1 MLTGIAKLAHDGASL
16 AHKAV
21 VEYRTLPSRSLLNRC
36 AGERMPFQWTINPYR
51 GCEFGCKYCYAR
63 YTHEFM
69 ELRDPLDF
77 ERAIFAKDF
86 DVRAFSRELRAVK
99 PEDWIA
105 IGTATD
111 PYQPAERRYCLT
123 RKVLDVF
130 LRREGFQLAITTKS
144 DLVARD
150 AELLAAVAAR
160 NRVRVNMTVTTMDAD
175 LARMLEPTA
184 PRPDLRLGAL
194 AALARAGVE
203 VGVAASPV
211 MPGIN
216 DGAASLEAVARA
228 AQAVGAGH
236 LWAQPVFLK
245 ACALAV
251 FLPFLEERF
260 PHLARAYRAHFARK
274 SHIGGEYEA
283 RLRATVQ
290 ALKNKYGLRRT
301 APAIPWGQMA
311 LAIEPGPSGSP
322 EILAT

>member
-1 MLTGIAKLAHDGASL
+1 M
-16 AHKAV
+16 
-21 VEYRTLPSRSLLNRC
+21 
-36 AGERMPFQWTINPYR
+36 
-51 GCEFGCKYCYAR
+51 
-63 YTHEFM
+63 
-69 ELRDPLDF
+69 
-77 ERAIFAKDF
+77 
-86 DVRAFSRELRAVK
+86 
-99 PEDWIA
+99 
-105 IGTATD
+105 
-111 PYQPAERRYCLT
+111 
-123 RKVLDVF
+123 F

-283 RLRATVQ
+283 CLRATVQ

-301 APAIPWGQMA
+301 APAIPWSDGS
-311 LAIEPGPSGSP
+311 AIEPGPSGSP
-322 EILAT
+322 EILGRYYLYSGLGKGVLNVLVQFGVGELKDVRTLGEGVEFVAHMEVVQTCLQHVGRRIGHDRIRTLGGRNQKLLHLGPRCGVPDGNRRVQH